1 MFNRNCSQVDPKRN
15 DEKEGNMFDSFD
27 SATREFDPE
36 QFVEWEATGISD
48 LEPAN
53 CVTLIGQDKY
63 GLEVELSGFV
73 SVERDLVEAEAFL
86 AGLYPQL

>member
-1 MFNRNCSQVDPKRN
+1 
-15 DEKEGNMFDSFD
+15 MFDSFD

-36 QFVEWEATGISD
+36 QFVEWDSIGESN

-63 GLEVELSGFV
+63 GLEVEMSGYV
-73 SVERDLVEAEAFL
+73 CVERDLLEAEVFL
-86 AGLYPQL
+86 SSLYPQL